1 MRALFYM
8 LLLANLALLG
18 YAWFGPPHTNPDAEL
33 LNQQINPDKVRSIS
47 PKPLVVPTVKTACL
61 EWGPF
66 GTGEVKAAQ
75 VALDALQPEIVVSQR
90 EVQTAVGFWV
100 YIPPLETRTEVDRK
114 IAELRKLGVEEYYAV
129 ESQGAMRNAISL
141 GIFKT
146 EEAAN
151 AYLERLREKGV
162 RSAHAGSREHRV
174 TQTVLVVHEP
184 DIALTAKLADLRVQ
198 FPGTELKALQCAKPD

>member
-1 MRALFYM
+1 VRILFFA
-8 LLLANLALLG
+8 LLLGNVGLLG
-18 YAWFGPPHTNPDAEL
+18 YAWLGTHPASPDAEL
-33 LNQQINPDKVRSIS
+33 LNQQINADKVRIIP
-47 PKPLVVPTVKTACL
+47 PKPIVVPTAKTACL

-66 GTGEVKAAQ
+66 GTGELKVARA
-75 VALDALQPEIVVSQR
+75 ALDAVQPEVSVSQR
-90 EVQTAVGFWV
+90 DVQTVVGFWV
-100 YIPPLETRTEVDRK
+100 YIPPLDTRAEVDRK

-129 ESQGAMRNAISL
+129 ESQGPMRNAISL

-174 TQTVLVVHEP
+174 TQTLLVVHEP
-184 DIALTAKLADLRVQ
+184 DVALTAKLAEMRVQ
-198 FPGTELKALQCAKPD
+198 FPGTELKATRCAKG